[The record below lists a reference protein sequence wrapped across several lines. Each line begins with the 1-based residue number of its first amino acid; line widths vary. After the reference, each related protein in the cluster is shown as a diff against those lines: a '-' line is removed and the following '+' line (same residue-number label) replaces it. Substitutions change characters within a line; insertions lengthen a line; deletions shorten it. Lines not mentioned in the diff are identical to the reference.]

1 MKLKATCDK
10 QKEIY
15 RKIRNL
21 ARENKD
27 EITER
32 EATKAYQVLIWV
44 LESRN
49 DDYIFETYEEYEDW
63 YKKLN
68 NKKEGA

>member
-1 MKLKATCDK
+1 MKLKATCEK
-10 QKEIY
+10 QIEIY

-68 NKKEGA
+68 KEKEGA

>member
-1 MKLKATCDK
+1 MKLKATCEK

-15 RKIRNL
+15 RKIRIL

-68 NKKEGA
+68 KEKEGA

>member
-1 MKLKATCDK
+1 MKLKATCEK

-32 EATKAYQVLIWV
+32 EAAKAYQVLIWV

-68 NKKEGA
+68 NEKEGA

>member
-1 MKLKATCDK
+1 MKLKATCEK
-10 QKEIY
+10 QKEIFW
-15 RKIRNL
+15 KIRNL
-21 ARENKD
+21 AKSNND

-32 EATKAYQVLIWV
+32 EAAKAYQVLIWV

-68 NKKEGA
+68 NEKEGA

>member
-1 MKLKATCDK
+1 MKLKATIEK
-10 QKEIY
+10 QRDNFI
-15 RKIRNL
+15 KIRNL
-21 ARENKD
+21 ARQNND

-32 EATKAYQVLIWV
+32 EAAKAYQVLIWV

-68 NKKEGA
+68 NEKEGA

>member
-1 MKLKATCDK
+1 MKLKATCEK

-15 RKIRNL
+15 WRIRNL
-21 ARENKD
+21 AKKNKD

-32 EATKAYQVLIWV
+32 EALKAYQVLTWV
-44 LESRN
+44 IESRN
-49 DDYIFETYEEYEDW
+49 EDYIFETYEEFENW

-68 NKKEGA
+68 EEKEGA

>member
-1 MKLKATCDK
+1 MKLKATCEK

-15 RKIRNL
+15 HRIKNL
-21 ARENKD
+21 AKENKD

-32 EATKAYQVLIWV
+32 EAAKAYQVLIWV

>member
-1 MKLKATCDK
+1 MKLKATCEK

-68 NKKEGA
+68 KEKEGA

>member
-1 MKLKATCDK
+1 MKLKATCEK

-68 NKKEGA
+68 NEKEGA